1 MRVREKAQKVL
12 LCAVYSVHLCKIT
25 ENFRNKQTVDEK
37 DLIETLTTIGIFAIS
52 VAIGLFNEARKK
64 RKRASMSVSASIPG
78 RQEAAESVAQTRV
91 KKPGAENSLR
101 HAQKP
106 QPRSYSFTAAEE
118 GGSAL
123 ASDDRTPRA
132 ADTAVK
138 TAAGDSRPNEMLRT
152 LILGEILANP
162 KFRQ

>member
-1 MRVREKAQKVL
+1 MDA
-12 LCAVYSVHLCKIT
+12 
-25 ENFRNKQTVDEK
+25 K

-64 RKRASMSVSASIPG
+64 RKRASMSVSANIPWH
-78 RQEAAESVAQTRV
+78 QEAAESVAQARV
-91 KKPGAENSLR
+91 KKPGYGNSHR
-101 HAQKP
+101 HTQKP
-106 QPRSYSFTAAEE
+106 QPRSYSFTADEE

-123 ASDDRTPRA
+123 ASEDRSPRA
-132 ADTAVK
+132 ADTAVSEVC
-138 TAAGDSRPNEMLRT
+138 GDSRPNEMLRT